1 MDKTGRCG
9 WKISIN
15 RQILKI
21 IPGDFIARD
30 NRGINHCLLKK
41 LARCPEDISR
51 AMEIDPKFFPAHLD
65 RGQAYEAPGDR
76 EASIDDPHRAG
87 PLKEKVPK
95 TLEHWTGEGVII
107 IPGERLIT
115 FNRRLS

>member
-15 RQILKI
+15 RLILKI
-21 IPGDFIARD
+21 FPGDFIACG

-41 LARCPEDISR
+41 SGRCLEDISR
-51 AMEIDPKFFPAHLD
+51 AMEIDPKIFPAHLKMG
-65 RGQAYEAPGDR
+65 RVYEAPGGR

-87 PLKEKVPK
+87 PLEKKVPK

-107 IPGERLIT
+107 IPGERLTT